1 MPDAQQ
7 TTDCWRQRPPPE
19 QSGTVADSMVS
30 LAPLR
35 TSNRLLLSAHSTNSQ
50 LPPWMIPTV
59 VCARL
64 LVFSLRKGQLSKH
77 ARFHFQNA
85 QVYNR
90 EEGQGAERD
99 MRGFTRHIKYRV
111 GYCTV
116 FYFCRACRR
125 ATTVV
130 AARARDCAGTSRG
143 GARRLVPR
151 LKPRPSHVNGPWPEG
166 CAAFVAS
173 DTPRMPSP

>member
-59 VCARL
+59 GALASSC
-64 LVFSLRKGQLSKH
+64 
-77 ARFHFQNA
+77 FHCEKVSSQSTRAFIFKTLKFITGRRDKEQNA
-85 QVYNR
+85 
-90 EEGQGAERD
+90 
-99 MRGFTRHIKYRV
+99 T
-111 GYCTV
+111 C
-116 FYFCRACRR
+116 
-125 ATTVV
+125 VV
-130 AARARDCAGTSRG
+130 LLDI
-143 GARRLVPR
+143 
-151 LKPRPSHVNGPWPEG
+151 
-166 CAAFVAS
+166 
-173 DTPRMPSP
+173 

>member
-59 VCARL
+59 GALASSCFREKV
-64 LVFSLRKGQLSKH
+64 SSKH
-77 ARFHFQNA
+77 ARFHF
-85 QVYNR
+85 
-90 EEGQGAERD
+90 
-99 MRGFTRHIKYRV
+99 TRHSI
-111 GYCTV
+111 GYCILFLSCV
-116 FYFCRACRR
+116 P
-125 ATTVV
+125 TTVV

-143 GARRLVPR
+143 GARRLVPTNQAAPLSCQRSLAGRMRGVRR
-151 LKPRPSHVNGPWPEG
+151 LGY
-166 CAAFVAS
+166 AS
-173 DTPRMPSP
+173 DAFSLAWPRRVHTPTSNSRIWRDNSLRRTRQ